1 MARRM
6 ALCILALLAASTFSL
21 HCSAKFLYDPPP
33 GFKAPPDTVPLLPP
47 PGPKLPDPNVGPIAS
62 LADVCKVCTSKAYT
76 PDCMGDFTARCLKAQ
91 KIYREQILG
100 IPDNI
105 CHCYQAIG
113 TELLDSC
120 PGAVKQLAWLGNC
133 DNFCYYGVRCPIIF
147 ALYSLASP
155 KYARIANDNN
165 PNAPKPA
172 PRGSALVV
180 VKFRIDQKVGHD
192 ICYRFYPS
200 DDLPAVQS
208 VVLYHATIAQTGTAL
223 VKLMAS
229 GSSPAKACISVQHT
243 LIKALN
249 DNSTSF
255 YVQVNTAAGAVRG
268 QLVATPRLMTA
279 ATSVDAGAR
288 CGGKLCVAVADMAF
302 SLYSAK
308 YQLNFTRAVGPRIAA
323 NLVAGNKG
331 QKGGNFLVSFY
342 GPGKAAVSDM
352 NSVTPD
358 PNAIIEVLKD
368 PPAHYLNVS
377 TNGQPSGALRG
388 QLSDSLTVFAVL
400 YGYQVQPPS
409 GVSGTGVFL
418 AQIGGGGI
426 CYEFQF
432 LNVPVQPTYA
442 YLHRAT
448 YSSRGPIVLSTTLE
462 ISDKMKCLQ
471 ADTEQTGSI
480 ITKAGEYYVQVYTE
494 KFNKGLL
501 RGQLYVAPVQVV

>member
-33 GFKAPPDTVPLLPP
+33 GFTAPPDTVPLLPP
-47 PGPKLPDPNVGPIAS
+47 PGPKLPDPDVGTISS
-62 LADVCKVCTSKAYT
+62 LADVCKVCTSKPYT
-76 PDCMGDFTARCLKAQ
+76 QDCMGDFTARCLKAQ
-91 KIYREQILG
+91 KIYREKILG

-155 KYARIANDNN
+155 KYARLAHDNN
-165 PNAPKPA
+165 PNAPQPA
-172 PRGSALVV
+172 ARGTALVV
-180 VKFRIDQKVGHD
+180 VKFRIDRAVGHD

-200 DDLPAVQS
+200 DDLPAVKS
-208 VVLYHATIAQTGTAL
+208 VVLHHATISQTGTAL

-255 YVQVNTAAGAVRG
+255 YVQVNTVSGVVRG

-279 ATSVDAGAR
+279 ATSAEAGAR
-288 CGGKLCVAVADMAF
+288 CGGKLCMAVADMAF

-308 YQLNFTRAVGPRIAA
+308 YQLNFSRAVGPRTAA
-323 NLVAGNKG
+323 NLVAGGKG
-331 QKGGNFLVSFY
+331 QKGGN
-342 GPGKAAVSDM
+342 
-352 NSVTPD
+352 
-358 PNAIIEVLKD
+358 
-368 PPAHYLNVS
+368 YLP
-377 TNGQPSGALRG
+377 TGALRG

-409 GVSGTGVFL
+409 GISGTGVFL
-418 AQIGGGGI
+418 AKIGGGGI

-462 ISDKMKCLQ
+462 ISNKMKCLQ

-480 ITKAGEYYVQVYTE
+480 ITNAGEYYVQVYTE

-501 RGQLYVAPVQVV
+501 RGQLYVAPAQVVQ

>member
-33 GFKAPPDTVPLLPP
+33 GFTAPPDTVPLLPP
-47 PGPKLPDPNVGPIAS
+47 PGPKLPDPDVGTIAS
-62 LADVCKVCTSKAYT
+62 LADVCKVCTSKPYT
-76 PDCMGDFTARCLKAQ
+76 QDCMGDFTARCLKAQ
-91 KIYREQILG
+91 KIYREKILG

-155 KYARIANDNN
+155 KYARLAHDNN
-165 PNAPKPA
+165 PNAPQPA
-172 PRGSALVV
+172 ARGSALVV
-180 VKFRIDQKVGHD
+180 VKFRIDQAVGHD
-192 ICYRFYPS
+192 ICYRFYKS
-200 DDLPAVQS
+200 DDLPAVNS

-229 GSSPAKACISVQHT
+229 GSSPAKGCISVQHT

-255 YVQVNTAAGAVRG
+255 YVQVNTAGGVVRG

-279 ATSVDAGAR
+279 ATSTDAGAR
-288 CGGKLCVAVADMAF
+288 CGGKLCMAVADMAF

-308 YQLNFTRAVGPRIAA
+308 YQLNFSRAVGPRTSA
-323 NLVAGNKG
+323 NLVAGN
-331 QKGGNFLVSFY
+331 
-342 GPGKAAVSDM
+342 
-352 NSVTPD
+352 
-358 PNAIIEVLKD
+358 KD

-409 GVSGTGVFL
+409 GISGTGVFL

-462 ISDKMKCLQ
+462 ISNKMKCLQ

-480 ITKAGEYYVQVYTE
+480 ITNAGEYYVQVYTE

-501 RGQLYVAPVQVV
+501 RGQLYVAPAQVLS